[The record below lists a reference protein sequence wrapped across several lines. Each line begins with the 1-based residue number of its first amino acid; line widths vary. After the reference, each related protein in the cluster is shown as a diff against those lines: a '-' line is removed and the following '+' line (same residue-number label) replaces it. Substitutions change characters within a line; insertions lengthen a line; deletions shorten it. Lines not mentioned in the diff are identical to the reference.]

1 MLVVGLEE
9 KTDLEVGSTRMEI
22 GVEADMEGMEEEIS
36 SRPVA

>member
-9 KTDLEVGSTRMEI
+9 KTDLEVGLTRMEI
-22 GVEADMEGMEEEIS
+22 GVEAGTEGMEEEIL